1 MLPPMGQGEMFGGG
15 GDGHLMDRGRGT
27 VEHSAMPQKLSSPKI
42 LIMLRLRKD
51 VMHVCTSFF
60 LEA

>member
-1 MLPPMGQGEMFGGG
+1 MFGGG

-60 LEA
+60 LEV